1 MPPPR
6 RFPEWFRAADCSSN
20 IANMLFR
27 IDQASA
33 LSLAEQLAVQ
43 VRTAVTDGT
52 LAPGTRL
59 PPARELASAL
69 DINMHTVLRAYAQLR
84 DDGILEMRQG
94 RGASVRAD
102 AAAGTVRLT
111 ELADALLAEARKHGV
126 ALPDVVKLIQ
136 KRG

>member
-1 MPPPR
+1 
-6 RFPEWFRAADCSSN
+6 
-20 IANMLFR
+20 MLFR
-27 IDQASA
+27 IDQTSVI
-33 LSLAEQLAVQ
+33 SIAEQLAVQ
-43 VRTAVTDGT
+43 VRQAVADGT

-102 AAAGTVRLT
+102 AGAGTVRLL
-111 ELADALLAEARKHGV
+111 ELADELLAEARKRGV
-126 ALPDVVKLIQ
+126 SLPDVLTMIQ
-136 KRG
+136 TRG

>member
-1 MPPPR
+1 
-6 RFPEWFRAADCSSN
+6 
-20 IANMLFR
+20 MLFR
-27 IDQASA
+27 VDPASTA
-33 LSLAEQLAVQ
+33 SIAEQLAVQ
-43 VRTAVTDGT
+43 VRASVADGS

-102 AAAGTVRLT
+102 AGAGTVRLV
-111 ELADALLAEARKHGV
+111 ELADALLAEARKRGV
-126 ALPDVVKLIQ
+126 ALPDVISLIQ
-136 KRG
+136 TRG

>member
-1 MPPPR
+1 
-6 RFPEWFRAADCSSN
+6 
-20 IANMLFR
+20 MLFR
-27 IDQASA
+27 VDPTSTA
-33 LSLAEQLAVQ
+33 SLADQVADQ
-43 VRTAVTDGT
+43 VRSAVADGT

-102 AAAGTVRLT
+102 AGAGTVRLL
-111 ELADALLAEARKHGV
+111 ELADALLAEARKRGV
-126 ALPDVVKLIQ
+126 SLPDLLALIHT
-136 KRG
+136 RG

>member
-1 MPPPR
+1 
-6 RFPEWFRAADCSSN
+6 
-20 IANMLFR
+20 MLFR
-27 IDQASA
+27 VDPASTA
-33 LSLAEQLAVQ
+33 SLADQVADQ
-43 VRTAVTDGT
+43 VRAAVADGT

-102 AAAGTVRLT
+102 AGAGTVRLL
-111 ELADALLAEARKHGV
+111 ELADALLAEARKRGV
-126 ALPDVVKLIQ
+126 ALPELLALIQ
-136 KRG
+136 TRG

>member
-1 MPPPR
+1 
-6 RFPEWFRAADCSSN
+6 
-20 IANMLFR
+20 MLFR
-27 IDQASA
+27 VDQASTV
-33 LSLAEQLAVQ
+33 SIAEQLAVQ
-43 VRTAVTDGT
+43 VRSAVADGT

-102 AAAGTVRLT
+102 AGVGTVRLL
-111 ELADALLAEARKHGV
+111 ELADALLAEARKRGV
-126 ALPDVVKLIQ
+126 SLPDVISLIQ
-136 KRG
+136 TRG

>member
-1 MPPPR
+1 
-6 RFPEWFRAADCSSN
+6 
-20 IANMLFR
+20 MLFR
-27 IDQASA
+27 VDQASTV
-33 LSLAEQLAVQ
+33 SIAEQLAVQ
-43 VRTAVTDGT
+43 VRSSVADGT

-102 AAAGTVRLT
+102 AGTGTVRLL
-111 ELADALLAEARKHGV
+111 ELADALLAEARRHGV
-126 ALPDVVKLIQ
+126 SLPEVLTLIQ
-136 KRG
+136 TRG

>member
-1 MPPPR
+1 
-6 RFPEWFRAADCSSN
+6 
-20 IANMLFR
+20 MLFR
-27 IDQASA
+27 VDQASTV
-33 LSLAEQLAVQ
+33 SIAEQLAVQ
-43 VRTAVTDGT
+43 VRSAVSDGT
-52 LAPGTRL
+52 LAPGSRL

-102 AAAGTVRLT
+102 AGAGTVRLL

-126 ALPDVVKLIQ
+126 PVSDVVSLIQ
-136 KRG
+136 TRG